1 MPRCRFGSVFYL
13 AAGSATLFAASVA
26 LRLHPDVFDR
36 PVARSLNQFAAE
48 SGVGSRLA
56 AAVTQPVLQGV
67 AVVSLAWACWFYR
80 PTRVFRDRIVVGA
93 AAAVLAA
100 LAAHF
105 VQASLPPVVKPI
117 FDAGLTI
124 RTPNVLGSIEVLRST
139 ANPLSQSFPSE
150 RATLFAGLAIGILS
164 ANRGIGL
171 VALGGSV
178 GVELCRIYLGL
189 HYPSDAMGSVFLAG
203 TVVWLVQAVV
213 PRALGG
219 LFVAWERRS
228 AATFYMAGFA
238 ASYLLAT
245 ALEDMRPLLG
255 WLLG

>member
-1 MPRCRFGSVFYL
+1 MSLAAAVPVRKSLLL
-13 AAGSATLFAASVA
+13 AAGSATLFAASLA

-36 PVARSLNQFAAE
+36 PVARGLNQFAAD
-48 SGVGSRLA
+48 SGIGSRLA
-56 AAVTQPVLQGV
+56 TAATEPVLQGV

-80 PTRVFRDRIVVGA
+80 PARAFRDRIVVGA
-93 AAAVLAA
+93 AAAMLAA

-105 VQASLPPVVKPI
+105 VQDSLPPVVKPI

-124 RTPNVLGSIEVLRST
+124 RTPSVLGSIEMLRST

-164 ANRGIGL
+164 ANRTIGL
-171 VALGGSV
+171 FALGGSV
-178 GVELCRIYLGL
+178 GVELCRVYLGM

-203 TVVWLVQAVV
+203 TVVGLVQVVV

-228 AATFYMAGFA
+228 AATFYMVGFA

-245 ALEDMRPLLG
+245 S
-255 WLLG
+255 